1 MLDKIAAII
10 EDIFEYDTSKVTK
23 DTSLDDDLFADLE
36 DMREVFMAVEEEFG
50 ITTEEEDIYSV
61 VTVEDL
67 EIYITMRR
75 AK

>member
-1 MLDKIAAII
+1 MLEKIAAII
-10 EDIFEYDTSKVTK
+10 EDIFEYDASKVTEE
-23 DTSLDDDLFADLE
+23 TTFDDDIYADIE

-61 VTVEDL
+61 VNVKDL

>member
-1 MLDKIAAII
+1 
-10 EDIFEYDTSKVTK
+10 
-23 DTSLDDDLFADLE
+23 
-36 DMREVFMAVEEEFG
+36 MAVEEEFG

-61 VTVEDL
+61 VNVKDL

>member
-1 MLDKIAAII
+1 MLEKIAAII
-10 EDIFEYDTSKVTK
+10 EDIFEYDSSKVTEE
-23 DTSLDDDLFADLE
+23 TNFDDDLYADIE

-61 VTVEDL
+61 VNVKDL

>member
-1 MLDKIAAII
+1 MLEKIAAII
-10 EDIFEYDTSKVTK
+10 EDIFEYDASKVTEEINF
-23 DTSLDDDLFADLE
+23 DDDLYADIE

-61 VTVEDL
+61 VNVKDL

>member
-1 MLDKIAAII
+1 
-10 EDIFEYDTSKVTK
+10 
-23 DTSLDDDLFADLE
+23 
-36 DMREVFMAVEEEFG
+36 MREVFMAVEEEFG

>member
-1 MLDKIAAII
+1 MLEKIAAII
-10 EDIFEYDTSKVTK
+10 EDIFEDDASKVTEE
-23 DTSLDDDLFADLE
+23 TNFDDDLYADIE

-61 VTVEDL
+61 VNVKDL

>member
-1 MLDKIAAII
+1 MT
-10 EDIFEYDTSKVTK
+10 EETNF
-23 DTSLDDDLFADLE
+23 DDDLYADIE

-61 VTVEDL
+61 VNVKDL

>member
-1 MLDKIAAII
+1 MLEKIAAII
-10 EDIFEYDTSKVTK
+10 EDIFEYDASKVTEE
-23 DTSLDDDLFADLE
+23 TNFDDDLYADIE
-36 DMREVFMAVEEEFG
+36 DMSEVFMAVEEEFG

-61 VTVEDL
+61 VNVKDL

>member
-23 DTSLDDDLFADLE
+23 DTSFDDDLFADLE
-36 DMREVFMAVEEEFG
+36 DLREVFLAVEEEFG

>member
-1 MLDKIAAII
+1 MLEKIAAII
-10 EDIFEYDTSKVTK
+10 EDILEYDASKVTEE
-23 DTSLDDDLFADLE
+23 TNFDDDLYADIE

-61 VTVEDL
+61 VNVKDL

>member
-1 MLDKIAAII
+1 MLDKITAII

-23 DTSLDDDLFADLE
+23 DTSFDDDLFADLE

-67 EIYITMRR
+67 EIYITMRL

>member
-10 EDIFEYDTSKVTK
+10 EDIFECDTSKVTK
-23 DTSLDDDLFADLE
+23 DTSFDDDLFADLE

>member
-23 DTSLDDDLFADLE
+23 DTSVDDDLFADLE

>member
-1 MLDKIAAII
+1 MLEKIAAII
-10 EDIFEYDTSKVTK
+10 EDIFEYVASKVTEE
-23 DTSLDDDLFADLE
+23 TNFDDDLYADIE

-61 VTVEDL
+61 VNVKDL

>member
-10 EDIFEYDTSKVTK
+10 EDIFEYDISKVTK
-23 DTSLDDDLFADLE
+23 DTSFDDDLFADLE

>member
-23 DTSLDDDLFADLE
+23 DTSFDDDLFSDLE